1 MITMFWWMSVMITIF
16 FFIAVLVIFVCLWIT
31 YFRVERTMLEQKKA
45 EEHSATTESSA
56 VNGSEAKI

>member
-45 EEHSATTESSA
+45 EENSATTESSA